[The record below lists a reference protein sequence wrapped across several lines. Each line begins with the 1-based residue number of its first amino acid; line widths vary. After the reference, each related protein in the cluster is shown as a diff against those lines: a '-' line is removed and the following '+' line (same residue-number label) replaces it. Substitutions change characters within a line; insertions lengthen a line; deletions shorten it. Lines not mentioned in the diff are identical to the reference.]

1 MKRSCQ
7 RQTLGF
13 DTPAR
18 RITAAVPQ
26 PSAVARMIGAPA
38 DVLLRAVAV
47 RHDRLEPSTVGDG
60 DFDLDSHAHGDSL
73 PSPMH
78 QRNLLLDLI
87 H

>member
-18 RITAAVPQ
+18 RMIAAVPQ
-26 PSAVARMIGAPA
+26 PVCGRQDDPRPP

-47 RHDRLEPSTVGDG
+47 RHDRLEPSTISGTH
-60 DFDLDSHAHGDSL
+60 FDLDSLAHGDSL
-73 PSPMH
+73 PSPMLKG
-78 QRNLLLDLI
+78 NLLLDLI